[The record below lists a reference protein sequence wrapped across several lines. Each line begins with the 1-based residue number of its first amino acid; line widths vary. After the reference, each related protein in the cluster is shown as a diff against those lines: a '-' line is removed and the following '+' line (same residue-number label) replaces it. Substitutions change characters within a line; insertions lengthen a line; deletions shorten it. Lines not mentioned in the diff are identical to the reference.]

1 MASSGQPPESPG
13 PPPKSP
19 ETSPEESVEEGS
31 AVHHPPTGSSGEM
44 KQICI
49 DKATDWIENHHELR
63 AQTEHLVKEFLAD
76 DAL

>member
-1 MASSGQPPESPG
+1 
-13 PPPKSP
+13 
-19 ETSPEESVEEGS
+19 
-31 AVHHPPTGSSGEM
+31 M

-49 DKATDWIENHHELR
+49 DKATDWMENHHELR

>member
-1 MASSGQPPESPG
+1 MMYFF
-13 PPPKSP
+13 
-19 ETSPEESVEEGS
+19 EESDSYLAELNSEYRNGNIL
-31 AVHHPPTGSSGEM
+31 AGEM

-49 DKATDWIENHHELR
+49 DKATDWMVNHHELR